1 MNFQDEIK
9 VHKVKT
15 KLIELNTELSQDTLD
30 IIQNLED
37 EVISLESER
46 EHLINEVNTLS
57 AAMT

>member
-1 MNFQDEIK
+1 MNFQDSIK
-9 VHKVKT
+9 IHKVKT
-15 KLIELNTELSQDTLD
+15 QLRELDTELSQDTLD

-57 AAMT
+57 AAMP